1 MMSKTHLAVGV
12 ACSLA
17 AAPATSEGLFY
28 AVLGGSIGSMICDID
43 RSAEGTARDSRVGWL
58 ITAVITIGMYMQKAF
73 FSGAG
78 LSFRGLIS
86 DPLRLVC
93 FALLILLFLFAISG
107 SHRGFSHSLLMF
119 VCSFVLV
126 FVISR
131 QMSLF
136 YGIGFLTHLVLDL
149 MNRRPVKI
157 FYPHY
162 RGYCLNWCY
171 CDGIVNRVMLLA
183 GSAAVIWL
191 LVGKFGVQIN
201 RFRL

>member
-1 MMSKTHLAVGV
+1 
-12 ACSLA
+12 
-17 AAPATSEGLFY
+17 
-28 AVLGGSIGSMICDID
+28 
-43 RSAEGTARDSRVGWL
+43 
-58 ITAVITIGMYMQKAF
+58 
-73 FSGAG
+73 
-78 LSFRGLIS
+78 
-86 DPLRLVC
+86 
-93 FALLILLFLFAISG
+93 
-107 SHRGFSHSLLMF
+107 MF

-171 CDGIVNRVMLLA
+171 CDGIVNRIMLLA